1 VYREQTYTVQYPGSS
16 TKNLPEENKYTKIP
30 NGAKQY
36 PGSSTKNLPE
46 ENKYTKIPNG
56 AKSKYRFI
64 TEQQEILESPK
75 IPSAEP

>member
-1 VYREQTYTVQYPGSS
+1 MYREQTYAV
-16 TKNLPEENKYTKIP
+16 
-30 NGAKQY
+30 QY